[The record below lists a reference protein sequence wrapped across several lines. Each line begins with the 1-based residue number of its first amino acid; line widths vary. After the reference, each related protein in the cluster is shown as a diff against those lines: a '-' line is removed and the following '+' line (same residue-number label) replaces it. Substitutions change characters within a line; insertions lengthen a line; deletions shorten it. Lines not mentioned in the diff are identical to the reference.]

1 MKVAVVGA
9 GVMGLAGA
17 WRLTQRGADV
27 TVYEQFEVGHANGSS
42 HGRSRIFRLAYGE
55 PEWVELAREAYDGWR
70 ELEAES
76 GERLLELRGLLE
88 VVTDLEESSAAT
100 LDACGVDWERLDG
113 AEAERRFPVRVPPPS
128 FAVLQPQAGIV
139 RADRALTVLAKLVDV
154 RENTRI
160 ESIGDL
166 DADVV
171 VVTAGSW
178 VNQLVE
184 PPLDVKVT
192 RETVCYFRLDDPR
205 PVPAL
210 VSFKPE
216 EHLHDMYSLADP
228 VHGLKVGAHHAGVKV
243 EPGGTGEPDGALVER
258 ITDWARRSWL
268 LADPDPV
275 AAETCLYTTTPD
287 QRFVLERRGRVV
299 VGSACSGHGF
309 KFAPVVGQRLAD
321 LVDCTP
327 EPD

>member
-9 GVMGLAGA
+9 GVMGLATA
-17 WRLTQRGADV
+17 WRLVQRGADV
-27 TVYEQFEVGHANGSS
+27 TVYEQFELGHSKGSS
-42 HGRSRIFRLAYGE
+42 HGPTRIFRLAYGE
-55 PEWVELAREAYDGWR
+55 PEWVELAREALDGWR

-76 GERLLELRGLLE
+76 GERLLELHGLVE
-88 VVTDLEESSAAT
+88 VVTDLEESSAAA
-100 LDACGVDWERLDG
+100 LDACGVEWERLDG
-113 AEAERRFPVRVPPPS
+113 EEAERRFPVRVPAPS
-128 FAVLQPQAGIV
+128 FAVLQPQAGSV
-139 RADRALTVLAKLVDV
+139 RADGALAALARLVDV
-154 RENTRI
+154 REHTRI
-160 ESIGDL
+160 EKLDDL

-171 VVTAGSW
+171 VVTAGPW
-178 VNQLVE
+178 VNELVQ
-184 PPLDVKVT
+184 PPLQVKVT

-216 EHLHDMYSLADP
+216 QHAHYMYSLWDP
-228 VHGLKVGAHHAGVKV
+228 VHGLKAGAHHAGAEV
-243 EPGGTGEPDGALVER
+243 EPGETGEPDRALVER

-275 AAETCLYTTTPD
+275 GAETCIYTTTPD
-287 QRFVLERRGRVV
+287 QRFVLERRGRIV

-321 LVDCTP
+321 LAG
-327 EPD
+327 